1 MNNVLKLE
9 ICLYLLKTKKMK
21 QEILKLIDG
30 IKDNLKQID
39 KDGTYHPLLDDIYES
54 LALMEDEIYEDD
66 ARGDS
71 FDIDDDDY

>member
-1 MNNVLKLE
+1 
-9 ICLYLLKTKKMK
+9 MK

-30 IKDNLKQID
+30 IKSNLKQID
-39 KDGTYHPLLDDIYES
+39 KDGIYHPLLDDIYES

-71 FDIDDDDY
+71 FDIEDDDY